1 MKHLKKLLSITMTA
15 ALLMSGL
22 TVSSAQ
28 TYTASLKTGTDSA
41 QLYQEGSFAAMAP
54 AESVSH
60 IAAFAQGTS
69 KTQSFNGVDQVI
81 YNGLCNSMSSINI
94 SDYKLTQDQLKSHV
108 QLVVNTCP
116 ELFYVKGN
124 YSFSYSSAG
133 TITDYK
139 PDYSM
144 SGTELTEAK
153 QFYQTQMNR
162 ILSRINPSWSDLE
175 KVLYAH
181 DYLAQNFE
189 YDTSYTVRDAYSF
202 FYYGKGVC
210 QAYTLVFSGIMRSLG
225 IEVSVVSS
233 ESMNHIWNVVR
244 VNGKWYHLDVTW
256 DDPLPDK
263 YGLAYHNYVLLSDT
277 AMQTYRGGSSQNH
290 HSWTCSYT
298 CSDKTYDSYF
308 WEDSTSP
315 FQYLDDSWYF
325 TAYDDTDKTGSL
337 YSYRF
342 DTQEA
347 ETVYTFEKWFQSKGS
362 TSYYYGCFS
371 GLSAYNDTLFFNS
384 YDAIYSYVPSAD
396 TLTAI
401 HKPAINGA
409 IYGMRTE
416 PGKLC
421 YNVSSS
427 PSNTGTIYYIEL
439 NEDEKLPYETTL
451 PSQAP
456 SEKPSPSPTAAASN
470 PPVISSQ
477 NPAVTSSPDVRSS
490 QNPAVTS
497 SPDVGASQNP
507 AVTPSPDAGASQN
520 PAVTPSPDAGASPLP
535 GTQVKGDVDRDGSLT
550 LSDAQLTLKIAL
562 KITTADSEQYTIADV
577 DGDDSVTLSD
587 AQLILKAAL
596 KIITL

>member
-1 MKHLKKLLSITMTA
+1 
-15 ALLMSGL
+15 MSGL

-28 TYTASLKTGTDSA
+28 TCSTPLKTGTDSA
-41 QLYQEGSFAAMAP
+41 QLYQEGSFAAMVP
-54 AESVSH
+54 AESVSR

-69 KTQSFNGVDQVI
+69 KTQSFTGVDQVI
-81 YNGLCNSMSSINI
+81 YNGLCNNMRTIDISSYN
-94 SDYKLTQDQLKSHV
+94 LTQDQLKSHI

-116 ELFYVKGN
+116 ELFYVSGN
-124 YSFSYSSAG
+124 YSFSYSSSSSRTVAN
-133 TITDYK
+133 YM
-139 PDYSM
+139 PNYSM

-162 ILSRINPSWSDLE
+162 ILSHINPSWSDLE

-189 YDTSYTVRDAYSF
+189 YDTSYTVRDAYNF

-210 QAYTLVFSGIMRSLG
+210 QAYTLVFSGIMRALG
-225 IEVSVVSS
+225 IEVSVASS

-244 VNGKWYHLDVTW
+244 VNGKWYHVDATW

-298 CSDKTYDSYF
+298 CSDMTYDSYF

-325 TAYDDTDKTGSL
+325 TSYDSTDKTGSL
-337 YSYRF
+337 YAYSF

-347 ETVYTFEKWFQSKGS
+347 EAVYSFGKWYQSKGS
-362 TSYYYGCFS
+362 SSYYYGCFS

-384 YDAIYSYVPSAD
+384 SDTIYSYTPSDD
-396 TLTAI
+396 TLTAVHEPDI
-401 HKPAINGA
+401 SSA

-416 PGKLC
+416 SGKLC

-439 NEDEKLPYETTL
+439 DEEEKLPYETTL

-456 SEKPSPSPTAAASN
+456 SEEPSPSPTAAASN
-470 PPVISSQ
+470 PPVVSSQ
-477 NPAVTSSPDVRSS
+477 NPAVTSSPDVSSS

-507 AVTPSPDAGASQN
+507 AVTSSPDAGASQNPAVTASPDAGASQN
-520 PAVTPSPDAGASPLP
+520 PAVTPSPDTGASPSP
-535 GTQVKGDVDRDGSLT
+535 GTQVKGDVDQDGFLT
-550 LSDAQLTLKIAL
+550 LSDAQLALKIAL
-562 KITTADSEQYTIADV
+562 KITTADSEQYTIANV
-577 DGDDSVTLSD
+577 DGDSSVTLSD